1 MSEGQGSTRCGRPA
15 GYTLMDASIE
25 ERLMEVES
33 RLAFQEEGIQSLSDL
48 VYAQQRQLERLE
60 HSFNLLTQ
68 RLQDAAQS
76 EPAKVIDEPPP
87 HY

>member
-1 MSEGQGSTRCGRPA
+1 
-15 GYTLMDASIE
+15 MDVSVE

-33 RLAFQEEGIQSLSDL
+33 RLTFQEEGIQSLSEL
-48 VYAQQRQLERLE
+48 VYAQQLQLERLE
-60 HSFNLLTQ
+60 NSFNLLSQ

-76 EPAKVIDEPPP
+76 EQAKVVDEPPP

>member
-1 MSEGQGSTRCGRPA
+1 VPEGQGGALCGRPA
-15 GYTLMDASIE
+15 GYQLMGATIE
-25 ERLMEVES
+25 ERLMELES
-33 RLAFQEEGIQSLSDL
+33 RLTFQEEGIQSLSEL

>member
-1 MSEGQGSTRCGRPA
+1 
-15 GYTLMDASIE
+15 MDVSLE

-33 RLAFQEEGIQSLSDL
+33 RLTFQEEGIQSLSEL
-48 VYAQQRQLERLE
+48 VYAQQLQLERLE
-60 HSFNLLTQ
+60 NSFNLLSQ

-76 EPAKVIDEPPP
+76 EQAKVVDEPPP